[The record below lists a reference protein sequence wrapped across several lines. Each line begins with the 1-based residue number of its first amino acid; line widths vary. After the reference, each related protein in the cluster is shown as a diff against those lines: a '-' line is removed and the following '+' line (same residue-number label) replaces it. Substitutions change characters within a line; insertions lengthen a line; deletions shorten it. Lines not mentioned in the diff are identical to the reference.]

1 MTHCEL
7 WKVLWGQEC
16 SHCVWWKRLTMTK
29 SIEVGQY
36 LGGGV
41 LLYCLQAH
49 ARRALDFL
57 WEKRQRNSNL
67 VGTTINIHSGEWV
80 RRGETD
86 SYPTTHQDMKQMCLY
101 TDRLGKR
108 QVWIMMFFVI
118 VPLTD
123 SGVGAGID
131 SYYEYLMKAYILLG
145 DDRFLQRFNTVS
157 ICHSFVKVI
166 IIL

>member
-1 MTHCEL
+1 
-7 WKVLWGQEC
+7 
-16 SHCVWWKRLTMTK
+16 MTK

-86 SYPTTHQDMKQMCLY
+86 SYPTMKQMCLY
-101 TDRLGKR
+101 TDKLVKR
-108 QVWIMMFFVI
+108 QV
-118 VPLTD
+118 
-123 SGVGAGID
+123 
-131 SYYEYLMKAYILLG
+131 
-145 DDRFLQRFNTVS
+145 
-157 ICHSFVKVI
+157 
-166 IIL
+166 